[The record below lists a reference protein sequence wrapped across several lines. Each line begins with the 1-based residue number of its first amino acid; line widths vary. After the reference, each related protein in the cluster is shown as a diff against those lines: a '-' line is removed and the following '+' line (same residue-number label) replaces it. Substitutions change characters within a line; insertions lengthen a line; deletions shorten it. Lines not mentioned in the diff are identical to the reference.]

1 MGQMIS
7 HPSHQLLAC
16 VVGLCAALSII
27 IIPGVQKEDIA
38 TARIQRE
45 GGGQLAR
52 VSSGFPVC
60 VPGIKL
66 RLLGLVASS
75 VTR

>member
-27 IIPGVQKEDIA
+27 IIPRVQKEDIA
-38 TARIQRE
+38 TARIQ
-45 GGGQLAR
+45 
-52 VSSGFPVC
+52 ST
-60 VPGIKL
+60 
-66 RLLGLVASS
+66 GLEV
-75 VTR
+75 